1 MKKIVLSTLMS
12 IFVSSSA
19 FADAP
24 YMNNNTAETRERVQ
38 NGEITCETSKPQTT
52 VNMGVY
58 GSNGE
63 NYFYSQSDKG
73 GYVGIS
79 IPIGDGGS
87 KVDCN
92 RLYELSVKEKELKI
106 KQLEQQIALLEKR
119 TLSISQ

>member
-1 MKKIVLSTLMS
+1 MKKTLFVTLMVFS
-12 IFVSSSA
+12 TGV

-24 YMNNNTAETRERVQ
+24 YMNNNTAESRERVQ
-38 NGEITCETSKPQTT
+38 NGEISCETSKAQTT

-63 NYFYSQSDKG
+63 DYYYSRSDKG

-79 IPIGDGGS
+79 IPIGDGGG

-92 RLYELSVKEKELKI
+92 RLFELSVKEKELKI
-106 KQLEQQIALLEKR
+106 KQLEQQVAMLEAR
-119 TLSISQ
+119 TLSVAK